1 MDKYP
6 YPIKIRAVWWDEEKR
21 EVCWINTAKL
31 PFQEEEKCTHDPAVL
46 AKAIVTMEIRGA
58 PAIGVAAALGVASY
72 ATRITSSDLNE
83 YLKALNNAI
92 NLLWNT
98 RPTAHNL
105 FWALNRMRKKL
116 HEGVDKGYKPE
127 EITEELVNE
136 ALEIM
141 REDIE
146 SNIKMGEYG
155 AELVPDNAT
164 ILTHCNA
171 GALATAAFGTALGVI
186 RAAWYKGKKIKVI
199 ATETRPVLQGAR
211 LTVWELARE
220 GIPVTLITDN
230 MAGYI
235 IRKGLVDLVI
245 VGADRITREGY
256 VANKIGTY
264 MIALTAKRNNIPFYV
279 AAPTSTIDL
288 ESTVNDIVIEER
300 NPDEVRKVLGK
311 PITLTEIPALNYAF
325 DITDPDL
332 VTAIITE
339 KGVVKPPYDKNLPLI
354 IQKKVEGL
362 KYLKPPRKTKI

>member
-1 MDKYP
+1 MPMEYP
-6 YPIKIRAVWWDEEKR
+6 YPLRIRAVWWKEETR
-21 EVCWINTAKL
+21 ETCWINTLKL
-31 PFQEEEKCTHDPAVL
+31 PFTEEIICSNDPGRIAD
-46 AKAIVTMEIRGA
+46 AIINMEIRGA

-72 ATRITSSDLNE
+72 AYTITGKPLNE
-83 YLKALNNAI
+83 FIRLVGDTI

-105 FWALNRMRKKL
+105 FWALERMKKIL
-116 HEGVDKGYKPE
+116 HKGIEEGRSPE
-127 EITEELVNE
+127 EIAESLE
-136 ALEIM
+136 AEAKEIM

-155 AELVPDNAT
+155 AELVPDGAT

-171 GALATAAFGTALGVI
+171 GALATAAFGTAVGIMRV
-186 RAAWYKGKKIKVI
+186 AWYMGKKIRVI

-211 LTVWELARE
+211 LTVWELVKE

-230 MAGYI
+230 MAGYV

-245 VGADRITREGY
+245 VGADRVTREGY
-256 VANKIGTY
+256 VVNKIGTY
-264 MIALTAKRNNIPFYV
+264 MIALAAKRKGIPFYV

-288 ESTVNDIVIEER
+288 ESSIDDVVIEER
-300 NPDEVRKVLGK
+300 NPDEVRKVLGH
-311 PITLTEIPALNYAF
+311 PITLPDVPALNYAF

-339 KGVVKPPYDKNLPLI
+339 KGVVRPPYEVNL
-354 IQKKVEGL
+354 KKLLES
-362 KYLKPPRKTKI
+362 